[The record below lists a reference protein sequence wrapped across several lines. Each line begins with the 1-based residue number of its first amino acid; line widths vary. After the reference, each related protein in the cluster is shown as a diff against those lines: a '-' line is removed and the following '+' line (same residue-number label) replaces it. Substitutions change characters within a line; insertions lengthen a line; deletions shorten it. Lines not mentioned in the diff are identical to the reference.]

1 MKVLIAVIAY
11 NERKNLES
19 VIDDLSVHG
28 YEIVVVDNCSTDDTA
43 AYCRQKGIN
52 YLRHPVNT
60 GSSFGTVMT
69 YFNYARKLDCDVL
82 CQFDGDGQHMASELS
97 KIIEPV
103 ALNKADYV
111 IGSRFLEGKG
121 FQSYPMRRLAIR
133 VFAAIDS
140 FIIGK
145 KVTDVTSG
153 FRAYGKNV
161 ISFFADYYKHEII
174 DTNQLLLL
182 SHFSGAR
189 LAEVP
194 VEMRERLHGKSEFR
208 FLNALLFPVKGLMNI
223 FGCLLQKKQI
233 VKYRGELW
241 DTK

>member
-19 VIDDLSVHG
+19 VISDLSAHG
-28 YEIVVVDNCSTDDTA
+28 YEIVVIDNCSTDDTA
-43 AYCRQKGIN
+43 EYCCQNGIN
-52 YLRHPVNT
+52 YIRHSVNT

-69 YFNYARKLDCDVL
+69 YFNYARKSGCDVL
-82 CQFDGDGQHMASELS
+82 CQFDGDGQHIAGELY
-97 KIIEPV
+97 KIIQPV
-103 ALNKADYV
+103 EKGEADYV
-111 IGSRFLEGKG
+111 IGSRFIEGKG
-121 FQSYPMRRLAIR
+121 FQSYPLRRLAIKI
-133 VFAAIDS
+133 FAVIDS

-182 SHFSGAR
+182 SFFSGAR

-194 VEMRERLHGKSEFR
+194 VEMRERLHGKSEFS
-208 FLNALLFPVKGLMNI
+208 FLNAVLFPVKGLMNI

-233 VKYRGELW
+233 VKYRRGLW
-241 DTK
+241 DSK

>member
-19 VIDDLSVHG
+19 VVKDLREHG
-28 YEIVVVDNCSTDDTA
+28 YEFVVVDNCSTDDTA
-43 AYCRQKGIN
+43 EYCRNNGIN
-52 YLRHPVNT
+52 FLKHPVNT

-82 CQFDGDGQHMASELS
+82 CQFDGDGQHIAGELY
-97 KIIEPV
+97 KIIQPV
-103 ALNKADYV
+103 EKGEADYV

-121 FQSYPMRRLAIR
+121 FQSYPLRRLAIKI
-133 VFAAIDS
+133 FAAIDS
-140 FIIGK
+140 VVTGK
-145 KVTDVTSG
+145 RLTDVTSG
-153 FRAYGKNV
+153 FRAYGRNV

-194 VEMRERLHGKSEFR
+194 VEMRGRVHGRSEFR
-208 FLNALLFPVKGLMNI
+208 FLNALLFPVKGMMNI

-233 VKYRGELW
+233 VKYKGELW
-241 DTK
+241 DSK